1 MPAGRGM
8 MFPFAYIGSLSS
20 PPGWPIRL
28 MHLTEAVFVATAF
41 VCFVLA
47 VSWKGTRSQFKRD
60 TVAAIGGVATGFGV
74 IMPLEL
80 APFFFGTRGEI
91 MLATIALILVYPLAA
106 ALFIFL
112 FLKLM
117 SAKPPPLPGQTRIS
131 ARRSTARPDSLG
143 IRDDWR

>member
-1 MPAGRGM
+1 L
-8 MFPFAYIGSLSS
+8 FAL
-20 PPGWPIRL
+20 
-28 MHLTEAVFVATAF
+28 

-47 VSWKGTRSQFKRD
+47 VTWKGTRSQPKRD
-60 TVAAIGGVATGFGV
+60 TVSAIGGIATGFGV
-74 IMPLEL
+74 VMPLEL

-91 MLATIALILVYPLAA
+91 MLATVPLILVYPLAA

-117 SAKPPPLPGQTRIS
+117 SAKPPPLPMN
-131 ARRSTARPDSLG
+131 ARRSRTRSDSLS